1 MKKTYWTITD
11 QSRYFRLS
19 PKSSERIVYNQLYNY
34 LTTNGILF
42 KSQYGFRK
50 SNSTE
55 TAAIELTD
63 TLLQNLDNCEIPIA
77 IFLDLSKAFDTLD
90 HAILLK
96 KLEHYGIQDT
106 PLNWLTSYL
115 SNRLQFV
122 QMGDVLSDTLPIST
136 GVPQGS
142 ILGPLLFLLYVDDI
156 HLASNKFNAIL
167 YADDT
172 TLVGPLCSFKY
183 NRNIN
188 DNTNIRNH
196 INTELNEISGCLSCN
211 KLYLN
216 APKTKYIF
224 ISLSSTQ
231 NH

>member
-1 MKKTYWTITD
+1 MPVTRDEVISVINKFAPKKSAGHDLISTNLLKEISPLIAEPLSLIIN
-11 QSRYFRLS
+11 QSLS
-19 PKSSERIVYNQLYNY
+19 TGIFPSKLKIAKVIPLHKKNEKDLLDNYRPISLLPSISKVFERIVYNQLYSY

-42 KSQYGFRK
+42 KSQYGFKK
-50 SNSTE
+50 SHSTE

-63 TLLQNLDNCEIPIA
+63 TLLQNLDNGEIPIA

-106 PLNWLTSYL
+106 PLNWLISYL

-142 ILGPLLFLLYVDDI
+142 ILGPLLFR
-156 HLASNKFNAIL
+156 
-167 YADDT
+167 
-172 TLVGPLCSFKY
+172 P
-183 NRNIN
+183 
-188 DNTNIRNH
+188 
-196 INTELNEISGCLSCN
+196 
-211 KLYLN
+211 
-216 APKTKYIF
+216 
-224 ISLSSTQ
+224 
-231 NH
+231 